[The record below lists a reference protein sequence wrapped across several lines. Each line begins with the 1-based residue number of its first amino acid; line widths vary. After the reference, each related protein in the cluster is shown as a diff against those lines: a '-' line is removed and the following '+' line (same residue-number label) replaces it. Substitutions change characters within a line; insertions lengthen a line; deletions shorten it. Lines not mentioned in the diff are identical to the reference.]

1 MIEKSRRSLLKGAVA
16 AAAVATA
23 AEAQTSGAPQKKV
36 YRAGPKPATPPL
48 FSPAVTFGGLLFIA
62 GMNSR
67 MITDVKAGTE
77 AVLTDIRK
85 QLEASGSSMEKVL
98 KVTVFLVD
106 MNDFA
111 AMNSAYVG
119 KFGDDPPVRTTVA
132 VAALPGGA
140 KVEIDCIA
148 SL

>member
-1 MIEKSRRSLLKGAVA
+1 MMEKNRRNLLKGVVA

-48 FSPAVTFGGLLFIA
+48 FSPAVTLGNLLFIA

-67 MITDVKAGTE
+67 TITDVKAGTE
-77 AVLTDIRK
+77 AVLNDIRK

-111 AMNSAYVG
+111 AMNSAYLG

-140 KVEIDCIA
+140 RVEIDCIA
-148 SL
+148 SV